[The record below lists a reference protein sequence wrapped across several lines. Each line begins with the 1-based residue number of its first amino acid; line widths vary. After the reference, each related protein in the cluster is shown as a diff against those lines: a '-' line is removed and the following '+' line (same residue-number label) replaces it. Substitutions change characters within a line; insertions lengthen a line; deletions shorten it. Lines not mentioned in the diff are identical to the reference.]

1 MKTSLALKLVLAI
14 VAVGSVSWAPT
25 YFNSLAS
32 GLVFENNVVSPT
44 AAATKTVEGDP
55 PSIGA
60 NMPAQTLTI
69 CKKTI
74 PAGGT
79 SFPFSWAN
87 GSGPLAPFTL
97 NDGQCATKNM
107 TGQDHYNKF
116 TENVPTG
123 WILTN
128 ISCNQTTSPVNIIG
142 ANANPAFEPG
152 DNTVTIDLNETN
164 VTCTFINQRQ
174 PRCCGWSLDLSTGHG
189 NGSIDP
195 LWKLNNGNAYII
207 SNLANLSGVW
217 MPLPPAHWIQPGASL
232 TPIDANAG
240 TYKYT
245 LVFTI
250 PSCRWSHVQLGGSF
264 AADNSA
270 MAYLDG
276 IPITGASCAGP
287 TCFNSTQAPVS
298 LNGAPA
304 ITAGPHTLEIDVKND
319 PPSATY
325 SGLIV
330 NARLTRTCP

>member
-1 MKTSLALKLVLAI
+1 MKTLLTLTLVLAI
-14 VAVGSVSWAPT
+14 VAVGSVSWAST
-25 YFNSLAS
+25 NLNLLAS
-32 GLVFENNVVSPT
+32 RHVLRNNVVNPT
-44 AAATKTVEGDP
+44 TAATKTVTGDRL
-55 PSIGA
+55 SNGA
-60 NMPAQTLTI
+60 NLPPPTITI

-79 SFPFSWAN
+79 GFPFSWTN
-87 GSGPLAPFTL
+87 GAGALPSFSL
-97 NDGQCATKNM
+97 NDTQCSIKNLTAM
-107 TGQDHYNKF
+107 DHYNKF
-116 TENVPTG
+116 TENVPAG
-123 WILTN
+123 WVLTN
-128 ISCNQTTSPVNIIG
+128 ISCNQTTSPVKIIG
-142 ANANPAFEPG
+142 ANANPAFQLG

-174 PRCCGWSLDLSTGHG
+174 PRCCGWGFDLSTVQG

-217 MPLPPAHWIQPGASL
+217 MPLPLARWIQPGASL

-250 PSCRWSHVQLGGSF
+250 PSCRWSHVQLSGSF

-276 IPITGASCAGP
+276 IPIPGASCAGP

-304 ITAGPHTLEIDVKND
+304 ITAGSHTLEIDVKND
-319 PPSATY
+319 PPTATY